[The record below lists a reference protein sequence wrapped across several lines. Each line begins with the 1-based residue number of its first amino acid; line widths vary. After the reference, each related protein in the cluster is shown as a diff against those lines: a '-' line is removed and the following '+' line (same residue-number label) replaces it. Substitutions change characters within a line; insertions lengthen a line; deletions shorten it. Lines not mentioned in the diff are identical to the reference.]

1 MYRYSG
7 GTFEIYFIHAKGF
20 SSGLQFGKVN
30 QKIELNNSIGLLDN
44 NANFIKL
51 INTYTAF
58 KRVK

>member
-1 MYRYSG
+1 M
-7 GTFEIYFIHAKGF
+7 
-20 SSGLQFGKVN
+20 QFGKVN
-30 QKIELNNSIGLLDN
+30 YKVELNNSIGLLDN